1 VTETFHLQ
9 LSISVNSDVL
19 KNPAKIIIMQLV
31 ASADPEKF
39 CHARE
44 KAFSTQDFVHFE
56 TLLLL
61 LLFGKLKGNG
71 W

>member
-1 VTETFHLQ
+1 MGNCTFHLQ
-9 LSISVNSDVL
+9 LSISVNSDLL
-19 KNPAKIIIMQLV
+19 KNPAKIVIMQLV

-56 TLLLL
+56 VFL

>member
-1 VTETFHLQ
+1 MQ
-9 LSISVNSDVL
+9 LSISVNSDLL
-19 KNPAKIIIMQLV
+19 KNPAKIVIMQLV

-56 TLLLL
+56 VFF

>member
-1 VTETFHLQ
+1 MQ
-9 LSISVNSDVL
+9 LSISVNSDLL
-19 KNPAKIIIMQLV
+19 KNQAKIVIMQLV

-44 KAFSTQDFVHFE
+44 KAFRTLDFVHFE
-56 TLLLL
+56 VLLLL
-61 LLFGKLKGNG
+61 SLFGKLKGNG

>member
-1 VTETFHLQ
+1 MQ
-9 LSISVNSDVL
+9 LSISVNSDLL
-19 KNPAKIIIMQLV
+19 KNPVKIVIMQLV

-44 KAFSTQDFVHFE
+44 KPFCTQDFVHFE
-56 TLLLL
+56 VLLLL
-61 LLFGKLKGNG
+61 SLFGKLKGNG

>member
-1 VTETFHLQ
+1 MQ
-9 LSISVNSDVL
+9 LSISVNSDLL
-19 KNPAKIIIMQLV
+19 KNPAKIVIMQLV

-44 KAFSTQDFVHFE
+44 KAFSTHDFVHFE
-56 TLLLL
+56 VFL

>member
-1 VTETFHLQ
+1 MQ
-9 LSISVNSDVL
+9 LSISVNSDLL
-19 KNPAKIIIMQLV
+19 KNAAKIVIMQLV

-44 KAFSTQDFVHFE
+44 KAFHTQDFVHFE
-56 TLLLL
+56 VLLL

-71 W
+71 WWRFTS